1 MQMTSI
7 LFLLSVMALVILSL
21 PVCVEAETRTISWS
35 GYTWWVK
42 SSQEPVG
49 PGPNW
54 FSDSPRNVWVDRQGR
69 LHLRITYQNGRW
81 HCAEVVCTRSLGY
94 GTYRFYVVSP
104 VANMDPHVVLGLFT
118 WSDDP
123 AYANREIDIE
133 FATWGEGASSLNA
146 QYVVQPA
153 TSGRLHRFQMDRRIS
168 SSVHE
173 FTWLA
178 DSVSFLSVRGSKP
191 SPSTP
196 SDVIQQWKFAG
207 EDIPQRG
214 DENPRI
220 NLWLVQGK
228 PPQNGKEAEVVISR
242 FEFIPAP

>member
-1 MQMTSI
+1 MQPASVLLVLCVMV
-7 LFLLSVMALVILSL
+7 LMLLSVSVAAGSEV
-21 PVCVEAETRTISWS
+21 RTIRWS
-35 GYTWWVK
+35 GYNWWVK
-42 SSQEPVG
+42 RSEEPVG

-69 LHLRITYQNGRW
+69 LHLRITYRDGRW
-81 HCAEVVCTRSLGY
+81 QCAEVVCDRSLGY
-94 GTYRFYVVSP
+94 GTYRFYVASP

-133 FATWGEGASSLNA
+133 FATWGDGASLLNA

-153 TSGRLHRFQMDRRIS
+153 TSERLHRFRMDRRIAE
-168 SSVHE
+168 SVHS
-173 FTWLA
+173 FTWLPT
-178 DSVSFLSVRGSKP
+178 SVSFLSVRGRRATP
-191 SPSTP
+191 SSP
-196 SDVIQQWKFAG
+196 SDVIQEWRFTGA
-207 EDIPQRG
+207 DIPLRG

-220 NLWLVQGK
+220 NLWLVAGK
-228 PPQNGKEAEVVISR
+228 PPQDGKEVEVVLTR

>member
-1 MQMTSI
+1 MQMNSV
-7 LFLLSVMALVILSL
+7 LLPMCVVVFLLLSVPLYVS
-21 PVCVEAETRTISWS
+21 AETRTIRWS

-42 SSQEPVG
+42 SSKEPVG

-54 FSDSPRNVWVDRQGR
+54 FSDSPRAVWVDQQGR
-69 LHLRITYQNGRW
+69 LHLRITYQDGQW
-81 HCAEVVCTRSLGY
+81 YCAEVVCSRSLGY
-94 GTYRFYVVSP
+94 GTYRFYVESP
-104 VANMDPHVVLGLFT
+104 VANMDPHIVLGLFT

-153 TSGRLHRFQMDRRIS
+153 TRGRLHRFRMDRRVS
-168 SSVHE
+168 SSVHS
-173 FTWLA
+173 FTWLP
-178 DSVSFLSVRGSKP
+178 DSISFLSVRGSRP
-191 SPSTP
+191 TP
-196 SDVIQQWKFAG
+196 SVPSHVIQRWAFTG

-220 NLWLVQGK
+220 NLWLMQGK
-228 PPQNGKEAEVVISR
+228 PPKNGKEAEVVISR
-242 FEFIPAP
+242 FEFVPAP